1 MASPVIIE
9 LRDMQWAVVASRHR
23 SLRSAAEALNVR
35 QSTLSRRLRD
45 LEQRLTARLFERT
58 NGGTRPTPE
67 GQEFLESAKHIL
79 GETEALATRVKTRSR
94 GESGRLAIGVQCSL
108 SAGNLRATL
117 IEHRRRFPGVQT
129 YLVDGSSD
137 HLACDLA
144 GANIDVAFI
153 IEENSHWDGAS
164 LPVWSERVVVALPE
178 SHALAGREFIH
189 WTDLPGEVVLVPQRG
204 PGAELLK
211 MLVSK
216 VGNTDSCQVQHHDVS
231 LDRLLTMVGAAMGVL
246 LMFEGA
252 TGFSYS
258 GVVFRELHDG
268 NGPTRRGFHAIWRRE
283 NSNPSLVL
291 FLAMLRERYPDLSA
305 APPDV

>member
-1 MASPVIIE
+1 M
-9 LRDMQWAVVASRHR
+9 VASQHR

-58 NGGTRPTPE
+58 NGGTRPTAE
-67 GQEFLESAKHIL
+67 GQEFLDAAKHIL

-137 HLACDLA
+137 HLVCDLA
-144 GANIDVAFI
+144 GANIDVAFVVD
-153 IEENSHWDGAS
+153 ENLDWDDKS
-164 LPVWSERVVVALPE
+164 LAVWSERVVAALPE
-178 SHALAGREFIH
+178 AHALADGEFVRWI
-189 WTDLPGEVVLVPQRG
+189 DLPGEVVLVPQRG
-204 PGAELLK
+204 PGAELLR
-211 MLVSK
+211 MLVAK
-216 VGNTDSCQVQHHDVS
+216 IGNTDSCQIQHHDVS

-252 TGFSYS
+252 TGASYS

-268 NGPTRRGFHAIWRRE
+268 NGPTRRSFHAIWRSE

-291 FLAMLRERYPDLSA
+291 FLEMLRERYPDLSA
-305 APPDV
+305 APPAV